1 MVEELIDRPTIM
13 VVDDDDQV
21 RNLLAEL
28 LENCGYRAKV
38 AANGLSAIEQ
48 IEKDIPDVVLL
59 DLNMPVMDGYRVLEL
74 LCGRSEQAAPKVI
87 VITAEEPQCLP
98 GTVAVLRKPVN
109 VRQLLELVREL
120 SRPSE
125 PSSYPH

>member
-1 MVEELIDRPTIM
+1 MVDELTDRPTIM
-13 VVDDDDQV
+13 VVDDDDQG

-28 LENCGYRAKV
+28 LESCGYRAKV

-48 IEKDIPDVVLL
+48 IQKDIPDVVLL
-59 DLNMPVMDGYRVLEL
+59 DLNMPVMDGYRVLEF

-87 VITAEEPQCLP
+87 VITAQEPQYLP
-98 GTVAVLRKPVN
+98 GAVAIFRKPVN

-120 SRPSE
+120 SRPFE
-125 PSSYPH
+125 PSSYPY

>member
-38 AANGLSAIEQ
+38 AANGLSSPWC
-48 IEKDIPDVVLL
+48 KWSSL
-59 DLNMPVMDGYRVLEL
+59 RF
-74 LCGRSEQAAPKVI
+74 AA
-87 VITAEEPQCLP
+87 
-98 GTVAVLRKPVN
+98 AVNR
-109 VRQLLELVREL
+109 
-120 SRPSE
+120 
-125 PSSYPH
+125 